1 MQPGYHHVVMGAK
14 LKILNVEDN
23 PLDSELIAHALV
35 RGKLPAELVR
45 VETPEHFQENLVSL
59 TPDIVLA
66 DYALPKFSG
75 PEALKVTREHYPDL
89 PFIFVTGSLGE
100 ELAIET
106 LKQGATDYVMKE
118 RLDRLVP
125 AIQRAL
131 QEAEERRAR
140 REAEQALRQSEE
152 LYRRLVEN
160 ARDGIFTLTSEGKV
174 SSVNNACESM
184 SGWTREQCIGQTFV
198 EFIHPD
204 NLQQAKDWL
213 EATLNGKNPPPLE
226 LKVRSNLGTGF
237 ILLEVT
243 STALE
248 DEGRITGILC
258 IARDVTERRH
268 LEEQLRQAQKMES
281 IGQLAGGVAHDFNN
295 LLTVIH
301 GHAALL
307 LGDTDFN
314 TKHHDALREIARAS
328 ERAASLTR
336 QLLAFSRKQPMQI
349 REVDVNDA
357 VSDITRML
365 QRVLGEPITLHCEY
379 SPMLPTVKADQ
390 SMLEQVIMNLAVN
403 ARDAMPKGG
412 TLTLRTHKVIRGSML
427 ASGLTDAHDGTYVC
441 LTAQD
446 SGTGIPP
453 ELLSRIFEPFF
464 TTKEP
469 GKGTGLGLATVY
481 GIVKQ
486 HGGWV
491 DVQSTLGHG
500 AAFTI
505 YLPAS
510 STPAAPKAEVKAPTK
525 LLEGSECILLVE
537 DEIAVRNLC
546 KRLLERLGYTVLEAE
561 SGVAATE
568 VWKREYQRI
577 ELLLTD
583 MVMPEGM
590 TGHEL
595 ATNLRKDKP
604 DLPVILSTGYSP
616 ETLGEDSLM
625 EAGIHFLPK
634 PYTPSLLAEAIRKAL
649 GKSA

>member
-1 MQPGYHHVVMGAK
+1 MQRGDQIMGAK

-23 PLDSELIAHALV
+23 PLDSELILRALE
-35 RGKLPAELVR
+35 RGNLAADMVR
-45 VETPEHFQENLVSL
+45 VETPESFQEKLQELS
-59 TPDIVLA
+59 PDVILA
-66 DYALPKFSG
+66 DYALPRFSG
-75 PEALKVTREHYPDL
+75 PEALIFARQHSPDL

-106 LKQGATDYVMKE
+106 LKKGATDYVMKE

-125 AIQRAL
+125 AIRRAL
-131 QEAEERRAR
+131 QEAAERRAR
-140 REAEQALRQSEE
+140 REAEQALRISEE

-160 ARDGIFTLTSEGKV
+160 ARDGIFTLSAEGQV
-174 SSVNNACESM
+174 SSVNQACETM
-184 SGWTREQCIGQTFV
+184 TGWTREQCLGKTFI

-204 NLQQAKDWL
+204 NLQQARDWL
-213 EATLNGKNPPPLE
+213 QSTLEGKNPPPVE
-226 LKVRSNLGTGF
+226 LQIRSKRGNGY
-237 ILLEVT
+237 IMLEVT
-243 STALE
+243 STALQ
-248 DEGRITGILC
+248 DAGQITGILC

-281 IGQLAGGVAHDFNN
+281 VGQLAGGVAHDFNN

-307 LGDTDFN
+307 IGDTEFN
-314 TKHHDALREIARAS
+314 TKHHEALREIARAS
-328 ERAASLTR
+328 DRAASLTR
-336 QLLAFSRKQPMQI
+336 QLLAFSRKQPMQVK
-349 REVDVNDA
+349 EVDINDA

-379 SPMLPTVKADQ
+379 STRLPSVKADQ

-412 TLTLRTHKVIRGSML
+412 TLTLRTHKVVRS
-427 ASGLTDAHDGTYVC
+427 SLTSSNLTENHDGQYVC

-446 SGTGIPP
+446 TGTGIPP
-453 ELLSRIFEPFF
+453 ELLQRIFEPFF

-500 AAFTI
+500 TSFTM

-510 STPAAPKAEVKAPTK
+510 STPVVAKEEKKTTQKLAE
-525 LLEGSECILLVE
+525 GNECILLVE

-546 KRLLERLGYTVLEAE
+546 RRLLERLGYTVLEAE
-561 SGVAATE
+561 TGVAALE
-568 VWKREYQRI
+568 IWKQEQNRI
-577 ELLLTD
+577 QLLLTD

-595 ATNLRKDKP
+595 AELVRKDKP
-604 DLPVILSTGYSP
+604 MLPVILSTGYSP
-616 ETLGEDSLM
+616 DSLGEESLL
-625 EAGIHFLPK
+625 ENSIHFLSK
-634 PYTPSLLAEAIRKAL
+634 PYTPSQLTDTIRRAL
-649 GKSA
+649 GKI

>member
-1 MQPGYHHVVMGAK
+1 MGAR

-23 PLDSELIAHALV
+23 PLDSELIVRALE
-35 RGKLPAELVR
+35 RGHLAAEIVR
-45 VETPEHFQENLVSL
+45 VETPETFAQKLKELV
-59 TPDIVLA
+59 PDLVLA
-66 DYALPKFSG
+66 DYALPRFSG
-75 PEALKVTREHYPDL
+75 PAALQAARAHSPDL

-125 AIQRAL
+125 AIQRAML
-131 QEAEERRAR
+131 ESSERKAR
-140 REAEQALRQSEE
+140 REAELALRLSEE

-160 ARDGIFTLTSEGKV
+160 ARDGIFTLTAGGQV
-174 SSVNNACESM
+174 SSVNNACETM
-184 SGWTREQCIGQTFV
+184 SGWTREQCLGKTFV

-204 NLQQAKDWL
+204 NLQPAKEWL
-213 EATLNGKNPPPLE
+213 QATLEGKNPPPVE
-226 LKVRSNLGTGF
+226 LQLRSNLGHGF
-237 ILLEVT
+237 VTLEVT
-243 STALE
+243 STALL
-248 DEGRITGILC
+248 DEGQITGILC

-307 LGDTDFN
+307 LGDADFN
-314 TKHHDALREIARAS
+314 LKHHDALREIARAS

-336 QLLAFSRKQPMQI
+336 QLLAFSRKQPMQV
-349 REVDVNDA
+349 REVDLNEV

-365 QRVLGEPITLHCEY
+365 QRVLGEPVTLHCEY
-379 SPMLPTVKADQ
+379 SSRLPSVKADQ

-412 TLTLRTHKVIRGSML
+412 TLTLRTHKVVRS
-427 ASGLTDAHDGTYVC
+427 SLTSTNLTEGHDGQYVC

-446 SGTGIPP
+446 TGTGIPP
-453 ELLSRIFEPFF
+453 ELVSRIFEPFF

-491 DVQSTLGHG
+491 DVQSSPGHG
-500 AAFTI
+500 TAFTI

-510 STPAAPKAEVKAPTK
+510 SVPAAAKEEAKVASKMSGGT
-525 LLEGSECILLVE
+525 ECILLVE
-537 DEIAVRNLC
+537 DEVAVRNLC
-546 KRLLERLGYTVLEAE
+546 RRLMERLGYTVLEAE
-561 SGVAATE
+561 TGVAAVE
-568 VWKREYQRI
+568 VWKKERDRI
-577 ELLLTD
+577 QLLLTD

-595 ATNLRKDKP
+595 AQILRQDKP
-604 DLPVILSTGYSP
+604 HLPIVLSTGYSP
-616 ETLGEDSLM
+616 ETLGEESLL
-625 EAGIHFLPK
+625 EDGIHFLSK
-634 PYTPSLLAEAIRKAL
+634 PYTPSQLAEIIRRAM
-649 GKSA
+649 GKPI

>member
-1 MQPGYHHVVMGAK
+1 MVAK

-23 PLDSELIAHALV
+23 PLDSELIVRALE
-35 RGKLPAELVR
+35 RGNLAADIVR
-45 VETPEHFQENLVSL
+45 VETPESFQEKLHQYE
-59 TPDIVLA
+59 PDIVLA
-66 DYALPKFSG
+66 DYALPRFSG
-75 PEALKVTREHYPDL
+75 PEALQFVRQHSPDL

-106 LKQGATDYVMKE
+106 LKKGATDYVMKE

-131 QEAEERRAR
+131 QEMAERRAR
-140 REAEQALRQSEE
+140 REAEQALRISEE

-160 ARDGIFTLTSEGKV
+160 ARDGIFTLTAGGQV
-174 SSVNNACESM
+174 SSVNNACEAM
-184 SGWTREQCIGQTFV
+184 TGWTREQCLGKTFI
-198 EFIHPD
+198 EFIHSD
-204 NLQQAKDWL
+204 NLQQSKDWL
-213 EATLNGKNPPPLE
+213 QATLEGKNPPPVE
-226 LKVRSNLGTGF
+226 LQIRSNRGNGF
-237 ILLEVT
+237 ITLEVT
-243 STALE
+243 STVLE
-248 DEGRITGILC
+248 DAGQITGILC

-307 LGDTDFN
+307 LGDMDFN
-314 TKHHDALREIARAS
+314 AKHHDALREIARAS
-328 ERAASLTR
+328 DRAASLTR
-336 QLLAFSRKQPMQI
+336 QLLAFSRKQPMQV
-349 REVDVNDA
+349 RELDLNEV
-357 VSDITRML
+357 VSDVTRML

-379 SPMLPTVKADQ
+379 STRLPSVKADQ

-412 TLTLRTHKVIRGSML
+412 TLTLRTHKVFRSSMT
-427 ASGLTDAHDGTYVC
+427 SSNLTENHDGTYVC

-446 SGTGIPP
+446 TGTGIPP
-453 ELLSRIFEPFF
+453 ELLQRIFEPFF

-491 DVQSTLGHG
+491 DVQSSLGHG
-500 AAFTI
+500 TGFTI

-510 STPAAPKAEVKAPTK
+510 STSPAAKEEKKAAPKMA
-525 LLEGSECILLVE
+525 GGDECILLVE
-537 DEIAVRNLC
+537 DEVAVRNLC
-546 KRLLERLGYTVLEAE
+546 RRLLERLGYTVLEAE
-561 SGVAATE
+561 TGVAALE
-568 VWKREYQRI
+568 VWKNEQNRI
-577 ELLLTD
+577 QLLLTD

-595 ATNLRKDKP
+595 AEILRQDNTK
-604 DLPVILSTGYSP
+604 LPVILSTGYSP
-616 ETLGEDSLM
+616 ESLGEDSLR
-625 EAGIHFLPK
+625 ESGIHFLSK
-634 PYTPSLLAEAIRKAL
+634 PYTPNQLADIIRRAL
-649 GKSA
+649 GKPV

>member
-1 MQPGYHHVVMGAK
+1 MVAK

-23 PLDSELIAHALV
+23 PLDSELILRALE
-35 RGKLPAELVR
+35 RGNLSAEMIR
-45 VETPEHFQENLVSL
+45 VETPESFQEKLL
-59 TPDIVLA
+59 EIAPDIILA
-66 DYALPKFSG
+66 DYALPHFSG
-75 PEALKVTREHYPDL
+75 PEALVYARQHSPDL

-106 LKQGATDYVMKE
+106 LKKGATDYVMKE

-131 QEAEERRAR
+131 LEAAERRAR
-140 REAEQALRQSEE
+140 REAEQALRISEE

-160 ARDGIFTLTSEGKV
+160 ARDGIFTLTAGGQV
-174 SSVNNACESM
+174 SSVNQACETM
-184 SGWTREQCIGQTFV
+184 TGWNREQCLGKTFV

-204 NLQQAKDWL
+204 NLPQATAWL
-213 EATLNGKNPPPLE
+213 QTTLEGKNPPPVE
-226 LKVRSNLGTGF
+226 LQLRSNRGNGF
-237 ILLEVT
+237 ITLEVT
-243 STALE
+243 STALL
-248 DEGRITGILC
+248 DADQITGILC

-307 LGDTDFN
+307 IGDTEFN
-314 TKHHDALREIARAS
+314 TKHHEALREIARAS
-328 ERAASLTR
+328 DRAASLTR
-336 QLLAFSRKQPMQI
+336 QLLAFSRKQPMQVK
-349 REVDVNDA
+349 EVDLNDA

-379 SPMLPTVKADQ
+379 SPKLPSVKADQ

-412 TLTLRTHKVIRGSML
+412 TLTLRTHKVVRS
-427 ASGLTDAHDGTYVC
+427 SLTSSNLTENHDGQFVC
-441 LTAQD
+441 LTALD
-446 SGTGIPP
+446 TGTGIPP
-453 ELLSRIFEPFF
+453 ELLQRIFEPFF

-491 DVQSTLGHG
+491 DVQSSLGHG
-500 AAFTI
+500 TSFTI

-510 STPAAPKAEVKAPTK
+510 STPMVTKEEKKITPKLAE
-525 LLEGSECILLVE
+525 GNECILLVE
-537 DEIAVRNLC
+537 DELSVRNLC
-546 KRLLERLGYTVLEAE
+546 RRLLERLGYTVLEAE
-561 SGVAATE
+561 TGVAALE
-568 VWKREYQRI
+568 VWKREQHRI
-577 ELLLTD
+577 QLLLTD

-595 ATNLRKDKP
+595 AEIVRQDKST
-604 DLPVILSTGYSP
+604 LPVILSTGYSP
-616 ETLGEDSLM
+616 DSLGEESLM
-625 EAGIHFLPK
+625 ENRIHFLSK
-634 PYTPSLLAEAIRKAL
+634 PYTPSQLTDTIRRAL
-649 GKSA
+649 GKT

>member
-1 MQPGYHHVVMGAK
+1 MVAK

-23 PLDSELIAHALV
+23 PLDSELILRALE
-35 RGKLPAELVR
+35 RGNLSAEMIR
-45 VETPEHFQENLVSL
+45 VETPESFQEKLL
-59 TPDIVLA
+59 EIAPDIILA
-66 DYALPKFSG
+66 DYALPRFSG
-75 PEALKVTREHYPDL
+75 PEALVYARQHSPDL

-106 LKQGATDYVMKE
+106 LKKGATDYVMKE

-131 QEAEERRAR
+131 LEAAERRAR
-140 REAEQALRQSEE
+140 REAEQALRISEE

-160 ARDGIFTLTSEGKV
+160 ARDGIFTLTAGGQV
-174 SSVNNACESM
+174 SSVNQACETM
-184 SGWTREQCIGQTFV
+184 TGWNREQCLGKTFV

-204 NLQQAKDWL
+204 NLPQATAWL
-213 EATLNGKNPPPLE
+213 QTTLEGKNPPPVE
-226 LKVRSNLGTGF
+226 LQLQSNRGNGF
-237 ILLEVT
+237 ITLEVT
-243 STALE
+243 STALL
-248 DEGRITGILC
+248 DADQITGILC

-307 LGDTDFN
+307 IGDTEFN
-314 TKHHDALREIARAS
+314 TKHHEALREIARAS
-328 ERAASLTR
+328 DRAASLTR
-336 QLLAFSRKQPMQI
+336 QLLAFSRKQPMQVK
-349 REVDVNDA
+349 EVDLNDA

-379 SPMLPTVKADQ
+379 SPKLPSVKADQ

-412 TLTLRTHKVIRGSML
+412 TLTLRTHKVVRS
-427 ASGLTDAHDGTYVC
+427 SLTSSNLTENHDGQFVC
-441 LTAQD
+441 LTALD
-446 SGTGIPP
+446 TGTGIPP
-453 ELLSRIFEPFF
+453 ELLQRIFEPFF

-491 DVQSTLGHG
+491 DVQSSLGHG
-500 AAFTI
+500 TSFTI

-510 STPAAPKAEVKAPTK
+510 STPMVTKEEKKSTPKLAE
-525 LLEGSECILLVE
+525 GNECILLVE
-537 DEIAVRNLC
+537 DELSVRNLC
-546 KRLLERLGYTVLEAE
+546 RRLLERLGYTVLEAE
-561 SGVAATE
+561 TGVAALE
-568 VWKREYQRI
+568 VWKREQHRI
-577 ELLLTD
+577 QLLLTD

-595 ATNLRKDKP
+595 AEIVRQDKST
-604 DLPVILSTGYSP
+604 LPVILSTGYSP
-616 ETLGEDSLM
+616 DSLGEESLM
-625 EAGIHFLPK
+625 ENRIHFLSK
-634 PYTPSLLAEAIRKAL
+634 PYTPSQLTDTIRRAL
-649 GKSA
+649 GKT

>member
-1 MQPGYHHVVMGAK
+1 MGAK
-14 LKILNVEDN
+14 LKILSVEDN
-23 PLDSELIAHALV
+23 PLDSELIGRALE
-35 RGKLPAELVR
+35 RGSLAAEMVR
-45 VETPEHFQENLVSL
+45 VETPESFQEQLHSRP
-59 TPDIVLA
+59 PDIILA
-66 DYALPKFSG
+66 DYALPRFSG
-75 PEALKVTREHYPDL
+75 SAALQLTRAHSPDL

-131 QEAEERRAR
+131 QEMSERQAR

-152 LYRRLVEN
+152 LYRKLVEN
-160 ARDGIFTLTSEGKV
+160 ARDGIFTLTPEGHV
-174 SSVNNACESM
+174 SSVNNACETM
-184 SGWTREQCIGQTFV
+184 SGWTREQCLGKTFI
-198 EFIHPD
+198 EFIHPE
-204 NLQQAKDWL
+204 NLSAAKDWIQQ
-213 EATLNGKNPPPLE
+213 TLSGKNPPPIE
-226 LKVRSNLGTGF
+226 LRLQANHGAGYVT
-237 ILLEVT
+237 LEVT
-243 STALE
+243 STVIRDAE
-248 DEGRITGILC
+248 MVTGILC

-301 GHAALL
+301 GHAALM
-307 LGDTDFN
+307 LGDVEFHS
-314 TKHHDALREIARAS
+314 KHHEALREVARAS
-328 ERAASLTR
+328 DRAASLTR
-336 QLLAFSRKQPMQI
+336 QLLAFSRKQPMQV
-349 REVDVNDA
+349 REVDLNEA

-379 SPMLPTVKADQ
+379 SPSIPSVKADQ

-412 TLTLRTHKVIRGSML
+412 TLTLRTHKVIRRSIT
-427 ASGLTDAHDGTYVC
+427 STDLTEAHDGSYVC

-446 SGTGIPP
+446 TGTGIPP
-453 ELLSRIFEPFF
+453 EILQRIFEPFF

-481 GIVKQ
+481 GIMKQ

-500 AAFTI
+500 TSFTI

-510 STPAAPKAEVKAPTK
+510 TTPATAKEEKKIATK
-525 LLEGSECILLVE
+525 MASGNECVLLVE
-537 DEIAVRNLC
+537 DEVAVRNLC
-546 KRLLERLGYTVLEAE
+546 RRLLERLGYTVLEAE
-561 SGVAATE
+561 NGVAALE
-568 VWKREYQRI
+568 VWKKEKERI

-595 ATNLRKDKP
+595 AETVRQDKP
-604 DLPVILSTGYSP
+604 KLPVVLSTGYSP
-616 ETLGEDSLM
+616 DTLSEQNLGEI
-625 EAGIHFLPK
+625 GIHFLSK
-634 PYTPSLLAEAIRKAL
+634 PYSPNQLADILRRAL
-649 GKSA
+649 GKPDVK